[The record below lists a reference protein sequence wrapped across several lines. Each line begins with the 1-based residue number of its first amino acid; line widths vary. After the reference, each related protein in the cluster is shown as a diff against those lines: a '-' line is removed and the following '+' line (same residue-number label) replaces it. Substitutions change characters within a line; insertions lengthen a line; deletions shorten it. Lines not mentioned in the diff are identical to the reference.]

1 MNKKELVDI
10 FTKQKE
16 MEVLKQSESQVLKKS
31 LKEKLSLILRKGR
44 SMLIF
49 RNLKSYDSLDT
60 LKILTFWKIN
70 QTGNVFLLD
79 KDFFEG
85 KLYTEKESLHV
96 QETWLR
102 LQDEYYKI
110 QNDPKQ
116 RAKMRT
122 AKESLIL
129 QFKVKTLVNLLKS
142 YEMFFQYS
150 SLLNTKEYVEKENE
164 IFELFKE
171 LGYSKKVNPFLS
183 PSEKLDL
190 VTRYTKAVI
199 GKYQRTK
206 ENTQKGAKDEI
217 NNLYVQVV
225 SIERIIERPI
235 PNIEKITVMQWIA
248 YEKQANDIISAQ
260 QKINNGKR

>member
-1 MNKKELVDI
+1 
-10 FTKQKE
+10 
-16 MEVLKQSESQVLKKS
+16 
-31 LKEKLSLILRKGR
+31 
-44 SMLIF
+44 MLIF
-49 RNLKSYDSLDT
+49 RNLKVYNQLDSLRV
-60 LKILTFWKIN
+60 ITFWKIIE
-70 QTGNVFLLD
+70 TGNLALLD
-79 KDFFEG
+79 KNYKEN
-85 KLYTEKESLHV
+85 KLYKHSEYNHLLVVWNSLYDDYYK
-96 QETWLR
+96 
-102 LQDEYYKI
+102 LQD
-110 QNDPKQ
+110 NPKQ

-183 PSEKLDL
+183 PSEKLEL

-206 ENTQKGAKDEI
+206 EKIEKGAKHEI
-217 NNLYVQVV
+217 NNLYIQVV

-260 QKINNGKR
+260 HKINNGKK